1 MENYAKTTSIAIF
14 FLAVCSYYVFAII
27 YLAVTQEN
35 DDKDMMA
42 MFLLWI
48 VPFIV
53 IVGTILI
60 TGVIALLWK
69 CFFREFVF
77 GDAANSY
84 EEI

>member
-1 MENYAKTTSIAIF
+1 MEFKTSAIF
-14 FLAVCSYYVFAII
+14 FFAACCYYFGAII
-27 YLAVTQEN
+27 YLAVRPEEN
-35 DDKDMMA
+35 GDADKDMMA

-60 TGVIALLWK
+60 TGVIALLWALYSWIMRVE
-69 CFFREFVF
+69 CEM
-77 GDAANSY
+77 SY